1 MITPLFYIAVA
12 KCSLCFFVA
21 ESPQLIRPYSDLKQS
36 KNTVQYKIFGI
47 AKYAYKLIYEAGLNY
62 FFKLVKN
69 MD

>member
-1 MITPLFYIAVA
+1 M
-12 KCSLCFFVA
+12 A